1 MSQQKISDWLKNATE
16 KLREMGTDNP
26 RNESLMILSKSVG
39 IEKEKL
45 IAYQNE
51 LIQTQNA
58 DELLERRLREE
69 PMAYIIGEKDFYK
82 KSFFVNEH
90 VLIPRPETEFIVEL
104 AIPYLNNC
112 KTALDV
118 GTGSGVIA
126 ISLSLENKNVH
137 WIASDVSLSAL
148 QVAKRNVLNHDANV
162 HLICCDMLSGF
173 KGNGFDLIV
182 SNPPYIAQDDQFIE
196 IGVKS
201 WEPATALFADDGMK
215 YIKQLAKEAKE
226 VLKQNGILIFEFGFN
241 QSLKVEQLL
250 HDDWEYELIRDLSNI
265 DRIAIAKKK

>member
-1 MSQQKISDWLKNATE
+1 MPQQKISDWLKNATE
-16 KLREMGTDNP
+16 KLRETGIGNP
-26 RNESLMILSKSVG
+26 LNESLIILSKSLG

-45 IAYQNE
+45 ITHQGE
-51 LIQTQNA
+51 FIQTQNA
-58 DELLERRLREE
+58 NDLLERRIRGE
-69 PMAYIIGEKDFYK
+69 PIAYIIGEKDFYK
-82 KSFFVNEH
+82 KPFFVNEH

-126 ISLSLENKNVH
+126 ISLSLENKSVR
-137 WIASDVSLSAL
+137 WIATDISFLAL
-148 QVAKRNVLNHDANV
+148 HVAKRNVLRHDANV
-162 HLICCDMLSGF
+162 HLVCCNMLTGF
-173 KGNGFDLIV
+173 KRNGFDLIV
-182 SNPPYIAQDDQFIE
+182 SNPPYIAQDDEFIE

-201 WEPATALFADDGMK
+201 WEPAAALFAGDGMK
-215 YIKQLAKEAKE
+215 YIEQLVKEAKE

-250 HDDWEYELIRDLSNI
+250 RDDWEYELIRDLSNI